1 MGHGGSV
8 RFLFAVC
15 PRSVRGVSSVCAR
28 SVPGAFPERSRC
40 VLGVC
45 SVCARCVLGA
55 CFGDPCRG
63 CVPSRCVLALFSL
76 CSAVS
81 ALCSRS
87 VPLCPRLFLATP
99 IEDAAPGLPKCE
111 TVVNFISDP
120 VRPRAS
126 KPGPEGP
133 SGKIQFLLCVICKSG
148 HFGPILEWAR
158 PEMKLT
164 TVSHWGPGASQV

>member
-15 PRSVRGVSSVCAR
+15 PRSVRGVSAVC
-28 SVPGAFPERSRC
+28 P
-40 VLGVC
+40 
-45 SVCARCVLGA
+45 RCVLGA

-76 CSAVS
+76 CARCVLAVS

-126 KPGPEGP
+126 KPGPEGL
-133 SGKIQFLLCVICKSG
+133 SGKVQFLLCVIYKSG
-148 HFGPILEWAR
+148 HFGPTMTRTIRE
-158 PEMKLT
+158 
-164 TVSHWGPGASQV
+164 V